1 MASVWV
7 INAAPLIFLGKIG
20 HLELPNRLGFEV
32 IVPEGAAWEIKQ
44 GPEWDPAR
52 QWLQGPGHHLIHPV
66 GTVTPAI
73 AAWDLG
79 LGESHVLQL
88 YLGRSEREAVVDDR
102 AARDCAQS
110 LGLPFRGTLSVLALA
125 KQKGLIA
132 AVRPLV
138 EELVAKG
145 FRIAKPVADRVLEL
159 AGE

>member
-1 MASVWV
+1 MPSAWV

-20 HLELPNRLGFEV
+20 HLGLLDQLGFEV
-32 IVPEGAAWEIKQ
+32 VVPEGVAREIEQ
-44 GPEWDPAR
+44 GPELDPAR
-52 QWLQGPGHHLIHPV
+52 QWLQGPGRHLILPV
-66 GTVTPAI
+66 GAIVPAI

-88 YLGRSEREAVVDDR
+88 CLGQPEREAVVDDR
-102 AARDCAQS
+102 AARDCAES

-132 AVRPLV
+132 AVRPLI
-138 EELVAKG
+138 EELIAKG
-145 FRIAKPVADRVLEL
+145 FRIAKPIADHVLEL